1 MAAAP
6 VRPLYAAMQGVI
18 AGSPVSPPR
27 LSTDAAALRQRLVDL
42 GVITPRQADRPT
54 PQRTHPGPCLQLDD
68 AAARSATGHIRA
80 VRGRAGDIRQ
90 SPVFAEIIERK
101 GSTMPEEEP
110 PKRPEVEHENDP
122 DLTEEK
128 TVPAPIPK
136 QRGIGHGRVG
146 IDFAIG
152 PNPGDPKNAA

>member
-1 MAAAP
+1 
-6 VRPLYAAMQGVI
+6 MQGVI
-18 AGSPVSPPR
+18 AGAPASPPR
-27 LSTDAAALRQRLVDL
+27 LSTDAAALRQRLVYL

-54 PQRTHPGPCLQLDD
+54 PQRTHAGPCLRLDTAGTSS
-68 AAARSATGHIRA
+68 AAGHIRA

-101 GSTMPEEEP
+101 GSTMPEEEE
-110 PKRPEVEHENDP
+110 PKRPEVELENDP

-128 TVPAPIPK
+128 TAPPQAPK
-136 QRGIGHGRVG
+136 QNGIGRGRVG